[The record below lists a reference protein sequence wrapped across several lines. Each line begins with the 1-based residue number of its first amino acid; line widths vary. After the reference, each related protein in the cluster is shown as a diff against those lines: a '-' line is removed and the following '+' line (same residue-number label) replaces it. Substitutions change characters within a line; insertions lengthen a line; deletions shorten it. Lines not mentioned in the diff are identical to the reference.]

1 MENFHSKFSEIGS
14 LIMENL
20 RSRENQPLIKDV
32 VGIGADGTATHH
44 VDKICEDVII
54 NYVQD
59 KDLPFNIMSEEIG
72 FLDRGYEETMLTDPL
87 DGTFNAENRI
97 PFYSVSMATLIDDFY
112 SLSRGFIMDLA
123 NGDTFYAEK
132 GKGSKF
138 NNHPITVSR
147 TPVKGYISSIG
158 SCTDTLRKKIMD
170 LPGRHRYFGCASLEM
185 ALLAKGSVDLVAYIG
200 DGSYIRNVDVA
211 AGVMIVREAGGVVS
225 DELGND
231 FNMGLDV
238 TVRKNMIAARNRE
251 ILGELI

>member
-1 MENFHSKFSEIGS
+1 MEDFYLKFSEIGK
-14 LIMENL
+14 LIMEKL
-20 RSRENQPLIKDV
+20 SSGENQPLIKNI

-44 VDKICEDVII
+44 MDKICEDVII

-59 KDLPFNIMSEEIG
+59 TDLPFNIMSEEVG
-72 FLDRGYEETMLTDPL
+72 FLDRGYEETLLTDPL

-97 PFYSVSMATLIDDFY
+97 PFYSVSMATLIDDFN

-123 NGDTFYAEK
+123 NGDSFYAEK

-138 NNHPITVSR
+138 NNRTIMVSKV
-147 TPVKGYISSIG
+147 PVRGYISSIG
-158 SCTDTLRKKIMD
+158 SGDDTLRKKIME

-211 AGVMIVREAGGVVS
+211 AGVMIVREAGGIVS
-225 DELGND
+225 DEHGGE

-238 TVRKNMIAARNRE
+238 TVRRNMIAARNRE